1 MVIRIVKNDQ
11 KGLSELSLTLYHWKG
26 RNGTSQTS
34 WVPGSSKKDTK
45 ESPQSSWE
53 LRLLKM
59 DKRITW
65 TLFDIKNVEK
75 YRNRSPQQ
83 FLGIRITEKDG
94 EITVQCHGCLS

>member
-1 MVIRIVKNDQ
+1 MGIRIVENDQ
-11 KGLSELSLTLYHWKG
+11 KGLSELSLTLYHWKE
-26 RNGTSQTS
+26 RNGTPQPS
-34 WVPGSSKKDTK
+34 WVPGSSIKDTN

-83 FLGIRITEKDG
+83 FLGIRITKKDG
-94 EITVQCHGCLS
+94 EITVQCQGCLS